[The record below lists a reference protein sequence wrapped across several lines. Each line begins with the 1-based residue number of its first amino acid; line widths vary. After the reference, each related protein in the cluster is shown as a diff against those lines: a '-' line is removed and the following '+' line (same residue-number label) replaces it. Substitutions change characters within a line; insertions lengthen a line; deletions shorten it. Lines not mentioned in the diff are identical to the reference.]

1 MIANLYSRLY
11 GAVDGRTIKC
21 FSSLRRSFLEKQDF
35 SIISN
40 NCWAGSVYK
49 YFGLPYL
56 SPTVG
61 LYFYPDDYNKLCYNL
76 REYMAEE
83 VKYLKFEESKHKE
96 KLAKKGQTNVP
107 LGLLGDIEIIFL
119 HYPTFEEAADK
130 WNRRAKRI
138 NWDNVFI
145 KNSEMNG
152 TTEEELRVFDR
163 LPFKNKFVFVS
174 HRYPEIKSSVYF
186 PGYEEGGQVTNDT
199 HFFHRYINVIKWLN
213 SSHETYPMSGFK
225 Q

>member
-145 KNSEMNG
+145 KK
-152 TTEEELRVFDR
+152 RVRFDNTS
-163 LPFKNKFVFVS
+163 KS
-174 HRYPEIKSSVYF
+174 H
-186 PGYEEGGQVTNDT
+186 T
-199 HFFHRYINVIKWLN
+199 FF
-213 SSHETYPMSGFK
+213 
-225 Q
+225 

>member
-11 GAVDGRTIKC
+11 GAVDRRTIKC

-40 NCWAGSVYK
+40 NCWAGFVYK

-56 SPTVG
+56 SPTAG

-96 KLAKKGQTNVP
+96 KLAKKKTDECSF
-107 LGLLGDIEIIFL
+107 GDFGR
-119 HYPTFEEAADK
+119 Y
-130 WNRRAKRI
+130 R
-138 NWDNVFI
+138 DNF
-145 KNSEMNG
+145 
-152 TTEEELRVFDR
+152 
-163 LPFKNKFVFVS
+163 
-174 HRYPEIKSSVYF
+174 SSLSDF
-186 PGYEEGGQVTNDT
+186 
-199 HFFHRYINVIKWLN
+199 
-213 SSHETYPMSGFK
+213 
-225 Q
+225 